1 MILAEYNFNTFKFY
15 EFFKKNEK
23 IYNFKTKNIL
33 LNLLNL
39 LDLLDLLDLLNLLN
53 EMSHMLLT
61 LGTNAAPVIFPML
74 LVCHELNQTN
84 SN

>member
-15 EFFKKNEK
+15 EFFKKNGK

-33 LNLLNL
+33 LNFLNFL
-39 LDLLDLLDLLNLLN
+39 NLLNLLN

-61 LGTNAAPVIFPML
+61 LGTNAAPVIFRML